1 MVGAG
6 ALRYPDVLEAM
17 GEALL
22 HRGPD
27 GHATF
32 TDVDA
37 RIGTERLRIIDLHER
52 ADQPFASPDEQIWLE
67 ANGEI
72 YNSVAIR
79 ARYPDYAYR
88 SHSDVETILPLYL
101 EHGPSAVEQ
110 LDGMFGLAIWD
121 HRTKT
126 LLLARDRAGEK
137 PLFYAKALGE
147 VLFASELQCL
157 LRHPDV
163 SRELDREAIA
173 DYLALGYIPETRTP
187 FQAIR
192 RVPAGT
198 YMLFRN
204 GEEQTVRYWDPTLF
218 TPRVIDAAEA
228 VRETQRLVENAV
240 TKQVMSDVPVGV
252 FVSGG
257 LDSSI
262 LATLASGAIGVD
274 KVHTF
279 SAQFA
284 EASYDESGDAAVL
297 AAKMRTKHVPV
308 RADDETLLDALQNV
322 TTRVAEP
329 LADPAILPTF
339 LLARAAREHVKVILS
354 GEGADELFGGYP
366 TYLGHKIAPKYDAL
380 PSFLRAGLRK
390 LAFALPSSEKK
401 VTLESLLK
409 RFVNDAERPWSERHL
424 RWFGTGL
431 TERVPDLDA
440 PGADALSGA
449 MLLDYRSYLRDNL
462 LVKVDRATMLS
473 SVEARAP
480 YLDRDLTAFALS
492 LPAELRVRGFTTKW
506 VLKKAAEKWLP
517 RDVIGRRK
525 RGLSVPIAGWINR
538 GLRAEVDRLLEPV
551 RLRKRG
557 LVDEPRVTALLAE
570 HRSGRANH
578 AKALWAV
585 VMLEYWLERWTS
597 E

>member
-1 MVGAG
+1 MVSAG
-6 ALRYPDVLEAM
+6 ALRFPAVLDAM
-17 GEALL
+17 GEALR

-27 GHATF
+27 GRAFFEAPH
-32 TDVDA
+32 A

-52 ADQPFASPDEQIWLE
+52 ADQPFASPDDRVWLE

-72 YNSVAIR
+72 YNAASIR
-79 ARYPDYAYR
+79 ARYADFPYR

-101 EHGPSAVEQ
+101 DRGTAAITE

-121 HRTKT
+121 DRSKT
-126 LLLARDRAGEK
+126 LILARDRAGEK
-137 PLFYAKALGE
+137 PLFYARAGKE
-147 VLFASELQCL
+147 IVFASELQCL
-157 LRHPDV
+157 LEHPDV

-173 DYLALGYIPETRTP
+173 DYLSLGYIPEPRTP
-187 FQAIR
+187 FADVR

-198 YMLFRN
+198 FMRFTE
-204 GEEQTVRYWDPTLF
+204 GAEETVRYWDPAAF
-218 TPRVIDAAEA
+218 VIEPIDPRDA
-228 VRETQRLVENAV
+228 VREAQRLIENAV

-252 FVSGG
+252 FISGG
-257 LDSSI
+257 LDSSL
-262 LATLASGAIGVD
+262 LATLASRVIGVD

-284 EASYDESGDAAVL
+284 EESYDESGDAAVL
-297 AAKMRTKHVPV
+297 AKMMRTRHVPV
-308 RADDETLLDALQNV
+308 RTDEETLREALTNV

-339 LLARAAREHVKVILS
+339 LLARTAREHVKVILS

-366 TYLGHKIAPKYDAL
+366 TYLGHKVAPLYDAL
-380 PSFLRAGLRK
+380 PSFVRGAMRR
-390 LAFALPSSEKK
+390 LAFALPSSGKK
-401 VTLESLLK
+401 VTLEFLLK
-409 RFVNDAERPWSERHL
+409 RFVTDAERPWVERHL

-431 TERVPDLDA
+431 GA
-440 PGADALSGA
+440 PRIGAELASREPLVGA
-449 MLLDYRSYLRDNL
+449 MLLDYTSYLRDNL

-492 LPAELRVRGFTTKW
+492 LPPELRVRRLTTKW

-517 RDVIGRRK
+517 HDVIYRRK

-538 GLRAEVDRLLEPV
+538 GLRSEVDRLLDPA
-551 RLRKRG
+551 RLRQQE
-557 LVDEPRVTALLAE
+557 LVDVDRVGALLAE
-570 HRSGRANH
+570 HRANRGNH

-585 VMLEYWLERWTS
+585 IMLQYWIENWT
-597 E
+597 